1 MAIIEVRNLKKNYQT
16 LEAVKGINF
25 SVEGGSFFAFLGE
38 NGAGKSTTINIIS
51 TLLRK
56 SSGQVIV
63 NNHELD
69 KDDPGIR
76 DSIGIV
82 FQNNMLDHFLTV
94 RENLVSRGRMYGL
107 SKEQLNKRIS
117 ELSSDLDAG
126 EIIDKRYSSLS
137 GGQKRK
143 ADICRALIHSPKI
156 LILDEPT
163 TGLDPYTRQKVW
175 ETMNKLRHENKLTIF
190 LTTHYMEEAAQADY
204 IVVIDK
210 GMVKAEGTPESL
222 RLKYSHDRLILISN
236 DQAKMVKQLETL
248 TQTYVIDRDRIIIP
262 IQHAFES
269 LDIIQTVKDHLDSF
283 EVIRGNMDDVFINI
297 IKEDA

>member
-1 MAIIEVRNLKKNYQT
+1 MAIIEVKNLKKNYHT

-25 SVEGGSFFAFLGE
+25 SVKEGIFFAFLGE

-69 KDDPGIR
+69 KDDHGIR

-94 RENLVSRGRMYGL
+94 RENLISRGRMYGL
-107 SKEQLNKRIS
+107 SKEQLKKRII

-126 EIIDKRYSSLS
+126 EIIDKRYGSLS

-175 ETMNKLRHENKLTIF
+175 EMMNKLRHENKLTIF

-210 GMVKAEGTPESL
+210 GMIKAEGTPESL
-222 RLKYSHDRLILISN
+222 RLKYSHDRLIIIPK

-248 TQTYVIDRDRIIIP
+248 TQTYVLDRDRIIIP

-269 LDIIQTVKDHLDSF
+269 LDVIQMVKDNLDSF

-297 IKEDA
+297 IKEEA